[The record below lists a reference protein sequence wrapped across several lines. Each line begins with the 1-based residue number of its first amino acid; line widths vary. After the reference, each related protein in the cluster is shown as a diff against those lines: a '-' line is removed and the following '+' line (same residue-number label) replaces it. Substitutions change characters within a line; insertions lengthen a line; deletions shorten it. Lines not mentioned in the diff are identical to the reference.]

1 MSYPDTYY
9 SRTMDS
15 RLEAGALSED
25 IETAVCVIGGGLA
38 GVSTGMGLV
47 ERGVGCVLVE
57 GQQLGWGASGRNGGF
72 VSAGFSQNAL
82 NLVRLLGE
90 DHARRLYELTQR
102 AMELIQ
108 QRIKGFEDSI
118 VEGPPGSLTASW
130 FNDKKGVQQYVEDMN
145 RIFGEDLQF
154 WPRQKVAE
162 HYLTTRY
169 FDGFLKPGTLRFQSL
184 NYVLHM
190 ARLARANGLQIFDQ
204 TPALTVTRK
213 HDRWLVVTPSGSV
226 VADHVVY
233 ACSGYIDSLQP
244 QLSRATLPVATYV
257 LLTQQLGTR
266 LEDAIRA
273 PYAVSDNR
281 FSSNYYRVVG
291 NRRLLWGGRVSMFQP
306 SQEKLA
312 VLMLKDL
319 LSVYPQL
326 KGIEADVAW
335 GGYMGYARH
344 KMPQIGK
351 LREGAWYCQ
360 GFGGHGMATTTL
372 GGELIASAI
381 AQDDQ
386 RYQLFAPFGLNYVGK
401 PFGPVIAQMAYWS
414 YQLQDAFQVSRLN
427 RKYES

>member
-9 SRTMDS
+9 SRTMGS
-15 RLEAGALSED
+15 GVESAAVSED
-25 IETAVCVIGGGLA
+25 IETQVCVIGGGLA

-47 ERGVGCVLVE
+47 ERGINCVLVE
-57 GQQLGWGASGRNGGF
+57 AQQLGWGASGRNGDF
-72 VSAGFSQNAL
+72 VSPGFSQDAL
-82 NLVRLLGE
+82 KLVRLLGE
-90 DHARRLYELTQR
+90 DHARRLYELTNR
-102 AMELIQ
+102 AVELIQ

-118 VEGPPGSLTASW
+118 LEGQPGSLTASW
-130 FNDKKGVQQYVEDMN
+130 FNDETGVKRYVEDMN
-145 RIFGEDLQF
+145 RIFDEDLQF

-162 HYLTTRY
+162 HYLTKRY
-169 FDGFLKPGTLRFQSL
+169 FDGFLKPGTMRFQSL
-184 NYVLHM
+184 NYVLHL
-190 ARLARANGLQIFDQ
+190 ARLALAKGLQIFHH
-204 TPALTVTRK
+204 TPALQVTRK
-213 HDRWLVVTPSGSV
+213 HDRWLVVTPSGSILT
-226 VADHVVY
+226 DHVVY

-257 LLTQQLGTR
+257 LLTQELGSS

-291 NRRLLWGGRVSMFQP
+291 NCRLLWGGRVSMFQP

-326 KGIEADVAW
+326 KGVQADVAW

-351 LREGAWYCQ
+351 LSAGAWYCQ
-360 GFGGHGMATTTL
+360 GFGGHGMATTTM

-386 RYQLFAPFGLNYVGK
+386 GYQLFAPFGLDYVGK

-427 RKYES
+427 RKY